1 MVKECYHSLYLRK
14 RFNCIVRHYIYKR
27 ALQIHQSGDQVATSG
42 VVMDWGFLLEVW
54 HESMAQLLSD
64 GVPRG
69 KIPARGVNDVLY
81 IWDSTHRG
89 AEIHDYLPRWKYDA
103 ALDKPDDTALAAKTH
118 FHGDRDDGWR
128 TLKNRVAKDFDTTEG
143 QMCKSDVDDNED
155 ESLSISESSHRS
167 GDHYIWPCEERRLQ
181 VLGFWDATQAP
192 DIDLNTD
199 RSQSELTIRITNGAR
214 MGPLMGQHRTSSFRI
229 LVRHMADMHRAVF
242 PEENATPSYFWEQ
255 LYITMG
261 SDKLGDPVPNTPAGL
276 KQRFG
281 WVYEYV
287 LTGHMPMEVL
297 RFMDALRQIWNE
309 DGTILRIATHPYAL
323 KAECATSSFMNP
335 DLCPRWV
342 GWMMTKNDA
351 MAKLLQSLP
360 DRYGVKISEM
370 QIKWNYGILIPVL
383 WEEAYG
389 LKLLRNADGSVA
401 EGSSAFRYY
410 HSPTCDATTGSHEAE
425 LITIGDEKPGDTQP
439 EDERPADIV
448 SHKSKLEESD
458 CESGEIEANQIGD
471 TELDSI
477 QMTETI
483 KDLIS
488 RSYFKGNVCTWAWL
502 HLRYPTQ
509 LQRGGNYILAEAIS
523 RVGPTFPDRE
533 WLIRLKMRKHL
544 KIKDLV
550 EDEDFSH
557 HGRLMPKRP
566 KSKEG
571 LEPGYNLFQPVGWG
585 IADCYLGRKA
595 DRVLNNI
602 KDDEGLFIYFVES
615 GINLRVRDGTL
626 LHSLDVSKL
635 KGTLLKY
642 YNRERRLQLQADKT
656 TCLSALTKDLR
667 PVDLK
672 KGTSPSAKPLKTT
685 PVATSGRKAW
695 STDEA
700 EWLYGRLFVKQSTD
714 FVSLAKAFKELF
726 GIDRTWQSLRGFA
739 RNSLHWTPGDRPPR
753 AWHPSSE
760 QAWWISRKANKGQ
773 LWTDMARDFNEEFQS
788 TRTGEELLLGY
799 EEILKALDPKT
810 QEATTL
816 DWASANTKSRARVI
830 SCLQKGNKRTVTG
843 PRWKKAEEELVVDCA
858 SRGMSWDEIVEELWR
873 RLGSSRT
880 STAVADHLR
889 IPKKGFKKPYWEKDQ
904 TDWLIAEMRQRN
916 GVHREER
923 KTYAQVA
930 VEFEQKF
937 GLPKSYQSIK
947 DKVRS
952 LKRKKLTE

>member
-1 MVKECYHSLYLRK
+1 MVKGCYHSLYLRK
-14 RFNCIVRHYIYKR
+14 RFNCIVRHYICKR

-181 VLGFWDATQAP
+181 VLGFCDATQAP

-471 TELDSI
+471 TELHSI

-523 RVGPTFPDRE
+523 RVDPTFPDRE

-585 IADCYLGRKA
+585 
-595 DRVLNNI
+595 NS
-602 KDDEGLFIYFVES
+602 GLLS
-615 GINLRVRDGTL
+615 GPQG
-626 LHSLDVSKL
+626 
-635 KGTLLKY
+635 
-642 YNRERRLQLQADKT
+642 
-656 TCLSALTKDLR
+656 
-667 PVDLK
+667 
-672 KGTSPSAKPLKTT
+672 
-685 PVATSGRKAW
+685 
-695 STDEA
+695 
-700 EWLYGRLFVKQSTD
+700 
-714 FVSLAKAFKELF
+714 
-726 GIDRTWQSLRGFA
+726 
-739 RNSLHWTPGDRPPR
+739 
-753 AWHPSSE
+753 
-760 QAWWISRKANKGQ
+760 
-773 LWTDMARDFNEEFQS
+773 
-788 TRTGEELLLGY
+788 
-799 EEILKALDPKT
+799 
-810 QEATTL
+810 
-816 DWASANTKSRARVI
+816 
-830 SCLQKGNKRTVTG
+830 
-843 PRWKKAEEELVVDCA
+843 
-858 SRGMSWDEIVEELWR
+858 
-873 RLGSSRT
+873 
-880 STAVADHLR
+880 
-889 IPKKGFKKPYWEKDQ
+889 
-904 TDWLIAEMRQRN
+904 
-916 GVHREER
+916 
-923 KTYAQVA
+923 
-930 VEFEQKF
+930 
-937 GLPKSYQSIK
+937 
-947 DKVRS
+947 
-952 LKRKKLTE
+952 